1 MFKRKYFL
9 PIWSKIHDEKLI
21 LLVGARQVGK
31 TTLLSQIEAWL
42 KWEWH
47 PTVFLSLE
55 DPDILARLDIHPREL
70 FSLIG
75 TGSDRVYLCLDE
87 VQYLRDPS
95 GFLKYH
101 SDLSSARVKIIATGS
116 SAFYIDTRF
125 HDSLAGRKWL
135 YEILPLDFPE
145 WLELI
150 GRGSLIPDLDKIHN
164 TPSYYTLPEILRLY
178 EEYALYGG
186 YPGVAKLSTPGEKKE
201 LLRLL
206 VTDYAKK
213 DALEGGIEKP
223 EKYYMLMRLL
233 AHGTGSLMNKNEI
246 SETLGLDIR
255 TIERYIWI
263 MERSYH
269 VRRISPFFRNIRKE
283 LTKMPK
289 IYWYD
294 TGIRNAL
301 MNAYEPMMFRWDSG
315 SLLENL
321 VLEGLSA
328 RYPHEDILFW
338 RTQDGE
344 EIDFVLPGVPIA
356 YEVKKNKKKYTPTRH
371 KSFTEV
377 YREIPVVPID
387 LTGSLMLWGE
397 RYEK

>member
-1 MFKRKYFL
+1 M
-9 PIWSKIHDEKLI
+9 
-21 LLVGARQVGK
+21 
-31 TTLLSQIEAWL
+31 
-42 KWEWH
+42 
-47 PTVFLSLE
+47 
-55 DPDILARLDIHPREL
+55 
-70 FSLIG
+70 
-75 TGSDRVYLCLDE
+75 
-87 VQYLRDPS
+87 
-95 GFLKYH
+95 
-101 SDLSSARVKIIATGS
+101 KIIATGS

-301 MNAYEPMMFRWDSG
+301 MNAYEPMMFR
-315 SLLENL
+315 
-321 VLEGLSA
+321 
-328 RYPHEDILFW
+328 
-338 RTQDGE
+338 
-344 EIDFVLPGVPIA
+344 
-356 YEVKKNKKKYTPTRH
+356 
-371 KSFTEV
+371 
-377 YREIPVVPID
+377 
-387 LTGSLMLWGE
+387 
-397 RYEK
+397 